1 MYYTLKLSIKSL
13 IATLFLFLLFFS
25 NSILALSSEWVINDK
40 SKVRLISSKTSSD
53 NMNNIV
59 LGLEYKLEPG
69 WKTYWKSPGGGGFP
83 QKLIW
88 NNSTNVENLEI
99 DWPTPIDFQILG
111 LNSLGYEKSVIFP
124 LRIKIKDVNK
134 TTKILLN
141 TNYLVCKD
149 ICIPGNANLY
159 LEIPNGKAEFTE
171 YFYEIEKVNSSP
183 FVSRAMLICI

>member
-88 NNSTNVENLEI
+88 NNSKFYKMKTL
-99 DWPTPIDFQILG
+99 
-111 LNSLGYEKSVIFP
+111 IFSF
-124 LRIKIKDVNK
+124 R
-134 TTKILLN
+134 
-141 TNYLVCKD
+141 YLD
-149 ICIPGNANLY
+149 N
-159 LEIPNGKAEFTE
+159 
-171 YFYEIEKVNSSP
+171 
-183 FVSRAMLICI
+183 